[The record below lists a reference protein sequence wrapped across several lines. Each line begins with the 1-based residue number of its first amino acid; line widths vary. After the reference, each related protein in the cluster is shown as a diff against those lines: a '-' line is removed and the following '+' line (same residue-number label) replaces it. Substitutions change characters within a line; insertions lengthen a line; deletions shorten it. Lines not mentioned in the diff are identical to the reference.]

1 LNVNIQRLS
10 QYNNESFKHQFRS
23 WYQSLNAHAQNIY
36 IFFLSFFRSFF
47 LHMAS
52 SSAINFTL
60 PNIGT
65 GFHSKLEGPN
75 YSAWMTQL
83 VPVLKSHEL
92 MGFMDGSEPCP
103 SKFIVDTHGELTS
116 NISPEYIVWSRK
128 DQFMLSLIYATLSKK
143 LLSTVVRLQHA
154 RDASC

>member
-1 LNVNIQRLS
+1 
-10 QYNNESFKHQFRS
+10 
-23 WYQSLNAHAQNIY
+23 
-36 IFFLSFFRSFF
+36 
-47 LHMAS
+47 MAS
-52 SSAINFTL
+52 SSAITFTL

-65 GFHSKLEGPN
+65 GFHTKLEGHN

-92 MGFMDGSEPCP
+92 MGFVDGSEPCP

-116 NISPEYIVWSRK
+116 NISPEYLVWSRK
-128 DQFMLSLIYATLSKK
+128 DQFVLSLIYATLLEK
-143 LLSTVVRLQHA
+143 LLSTVVGLQHA